1 MEFYL
6 WLLAGTLYGLVI
18 GLIPVAGATTGL
30 VAVFSFIHM
39 FMAADPYAGVAFTT
53 ALVAASALG
62 DSFASVTMN
71 IPGANGSAATM
82 VDGFPLAQRGRAA
95 YALSAAITTSTV
107 NGLLWGAAV
116 FLLLPYYADVVMR
129 LGIPEIWAL
138 MVVALCCMVFVN
150 NRYWVRG
157 FLALGLGIFLGLVG
171 TDPATNAPRFTL
183 GWFYLA
189 DGLQMITVLSGVL
202 AIPELLDGLQRRST
216 GVRLS
221 ARSQWRQIR
230 AGIAASWQ
238 HRWLG
243 LQGGAIGAVIGAL
256 PGLAGAIADWLAYA
270 ATVASNPR
278 ERRAFGQGNIKGVI
292 GCEGANNSHKAT
304 AYLPTV
310 LFGIPGAPF
319 AAVLI
324 ALFMFLGF
332 EMGSVNLLQDQRFF
346 DSLGLGYFLALLITF
361 PLAIIGIRWLTM
373 ITALP
378 FQWFFWPILAVIVWS
393 CVQYTGGW
401 EDYVLLGLATGLGL
415 ACRRWR
421 FSRPALIIGFV
432 LADKLEAMTLQL
444 TALYTWPQLAAR
456 PEFVFIAMM
465 GMIVLLYGIV
475 FFRARIDFV

>member
-6 WLLAGTLYGLVI
+6 WLLAGTLYGLLI
-18 GLIPVAGATTGL
+18 GLVPVAGATTGL
-30 VAVFSFIHM
+30 VAVFSFIHV
-39 FMAADPYAGVAFTT
+39 FVAADPYAGVAFTT

-62 DSFASVTMN
+62 DSFASVVMN

-82 VDGFPLAQRGRAA
+82 VDGFPLARRGEAA

-107 NGLLWGAAV
+107 NGLIWGALV
-116 FLLLPYYADVVMR
+116 FLLLPYYADVVML

-157 FLALGLGIFLGLVG
+157 FMALALGIFLGLVG
-171 TDPATNAPRFTL
+171 TDPATNSPRFTG

-189 DGLQMITVLSGVL
+189 DGVQMVTLLAGVL
-202 AIPELLDGLQRRST
+202 AIPELLDGLRRA
-216 GVRLS
+216 GEPVRLN
-221 ARSQWRQIR
+221 AGTQWLQIR
-230 AGIAASWQ
+230 AGIKASWQ

-270 ATVASNPR
+270 VTVAANKK
-278 ERRAFGQGNIKGVI
+278 ERVPFGQGNIKGVI

-324 ALFMFLGF
+324 GLFMFLGF
-332 EMGSVNLLQDQRFF
+332 EMGSTSLLSDQRFF

-361 PLAIIGIRWLTM
+361 PVAIIGIRWLTM
-373 ITALP
+373 ITVMP
-378 FQWFFWPILAVIVWS
+378 FQWFFWPVLAVIVWTS
-393 CVQYTGGW
+393 VQYTGGW
-401 EDYVLLGLATGLGL
+401 EDYAVLCLATVLGL
-415 ACRRWR
+415 ACRHWR
-421 FSRPALIIGFV
+421 FSRPALVIGFV

-444 TALYTWPQLAAR
+444 TALYTWPQLMSR
-456 PEFVFIAMM
+456 PGFVIVAMV
-465 GMIVLLYGIV
+465 GLLVLVYGIF
-475 FFRARIDFV
+475 FFRSRIDFV